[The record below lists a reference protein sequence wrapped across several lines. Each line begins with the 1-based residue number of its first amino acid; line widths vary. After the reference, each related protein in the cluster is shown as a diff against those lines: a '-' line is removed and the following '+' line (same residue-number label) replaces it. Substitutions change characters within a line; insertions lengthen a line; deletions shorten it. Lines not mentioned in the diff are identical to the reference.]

1 MKAVAVFPKERALRV
16 IDDAPEPRIEQPT
29 QVRVRTLEVG
39 LCGTDQEIAQFQ
51 YGTPPEGEKRLI
63 LGHEALGEV
72 VEVGEGVKGLAPGD
86 LVVPRVRRPCTRKEC
101 RPCREG
107 RADFCVTGAY
117 TERGIQGAHGFM
129 AEQFVEDAA
138 FLHRVPKA
146 LRDMAVLTEPLTI
159 AEKALAELKHI
170 QARLPWGRE
179 AHLPLNAVVL
189 GAGPVGLLGAMALRR
204 AGFATTV
211 YSRSRPPDERSALV
225 DTMGGR
231 YVSSQDVAPA
241 ALEATTGPVDVVY
254 EATGASK
261 FSFDVLGALAPN
273 GVFIFTGVPGRKEPL
288 QLEGGTLMKALVLKN
303 QVVLGTV
310 NAGPDAFDAALADLQ
325 AFSERWPGALQRL
338 ITERLA
344 PEAVPDALS
353 KKGHEGIKRIVRFS

>member
-16 IDDAPEPRIEQPT
+16 IDDAPEPRIEKPT

-51 YGTPPEGEKRLI
+51 YGTPPEGSKYLI

-86 LVVPRVRRPCTRKEC
+86 LVVPRVRRPCPRAEC

-107 RADFCVTGAY
+107 RPDFCLTGAY
-117 TERGIQGAHGFM
+117 TERGIQKAHGFM
-129 AEQFVEDAA
+129 AEQFVEEVTW
-138 FLHRVPKA
+138 LHRVPKE
-146 LRDMAVLTEPLTI
+146 LRKVAVLTEPLTI
-159 AEKALAELKHI
+159 AEKALNALEHI

-179 AHLPLNAVVL
+179 GREPLRAVVL
-189 GAGPVGLLGAMALRR
+189 GAGPVGLLGAMALLR

-211 YSRSRPPDERSALV
+211 YSHSRPPDEKSALV
-225 DTMGGR
+225 ERVGGR
-231 YVSSQDVAPA
+231 YLSSQDVVPSD
-241 ALEATTGPVDVVY
+241 LEARAGVVDAVY

-261 FSFDVLGALAPN
+261 FSFDVLGALGPN
-273 GVFIFTGVPGRKEPL
+273 GIFIFTGVPGRKEPL
-288 QLEGGTLMKALVLKN
+288 QLEGGTLMKSLVLNN

-310 NAGPDAFDAALADLQ
+310 NAGPDAFDAALSDLRV
-325 AFSERWPGALQRL
+325 FSERWPGALESL
-338 ITERLA
+338 ITTRYPPEAA
-344 PEAVPDALS
+344 PEALTG
-353 KKGHEGIKRIVRFS
+353 KRKGIKRIIHFE